1 MAVKILQEKGMR
13 DVRALIKAGS
23 DVEKVSN
30 FNFRSPDEVIFFV
43 KKLMDNV
50 KLDDEKLKEY
60 EKLYST
66 ISFPEFSKVRIEK
79 AADVFRISRTG
90 GPSPVKPSQIDLKAP
105 ALQIDDQIK
114 VTNIKKIKDSF
125 DIIRSL
131 QDKLEILDTIEGQVQ
146 HVFRN
151 ERTPLS
157 KSVKEA
163 KDKVQKSLDAA
174 LKFLNKTAIKKVPK
188 AFSERVEAIITPFI
202 NRLDKQYRNVKETSY
217 LTLEE
222 EDQTGADF
230 FVFHTYF
237 RFQDLDNG
245 DGYIYPE
252 YYIVFTAVI
261 DPKLRMRMYVN
272 TLHKFRPPGQFKYG
286 HSFTDLKSGKRELE
300 ALLDVDE
307 LIDALEPQKVP
318 VGDTGIDLQKFGARQ
333 FISNVEVVND
343 IIKIQFNKKVTK
355 KNVKE
360 ITIKV
365 FQDIRGLMSTRS
377 KSMVK
382 YKITQSGNNT
392 FNAEFKL
399 TLPPS
404 EQMTEKMLDATKI
417 KILKEKFSFD
427 DADIRNLMKMLHRE
441 K

>member
-13 DVRALIKAGS
+13 DVRALINSGS

-30 FNFRSPDEVIFFV
+30 FNFRSPEEVVFFL
-43 KKLMDNV
+43 KKLVDTV

-60 EKLYST
+60 EKLYSGMA
-66 ISFPEFSKVRIEK
+66 FPEFSHVRIEK
-79 AADVFRISRTG
+79 AADAFRVTRTG
-90 GPSPVKPSQIDLKAP
+90 APTTLRPSPIDLKSP
-105 ALQIDDQIK
+105 AVQVTDDIK

-125 DIIRSL
+125 DVIRSL
-131 QDKLEILDTIEGQVQ
+131 QDKLEILDTIEVQ
-146 HVFRN
+146 IQHMFRN
-151 ERTPLS
+151 ERTPLT
-157 KSVKEA
+157 KSVKES
-163 KDKVQKSLDAA
+163 KDKVQKSLDTA
-174 LKFLNKTAIKKVPK
+174 LKFLNKTATRKVPK
-188 AFSERVEAIITPFI
+188 AFSEHVNAIIDLVLK
-202 NRLDKQYRNVKETSY
+202 RLDKQYRNVKETTY

-222 EDQTGADF
+222 ENQTGADF

-261 DPKLRMRMYVN
+261 DPKMRMRMYVN
-272 TLHKFRPPGQFKYG
+272 TMHKFRPPGQFKYG
-286 HSFTDLKSGKRELE
+286 HSFTDRKSGSRELE

-307 LIDALEPQKVP
+307 LVDALEPQKVP
-318 VGDTGIDLQKFGARQ
+318 VGDTGIDVGKFSAKQ
-333 FISNVEVVND
+333 FITNVEVVD
-343 IIKIQFNKKVTK
+343 DVIRISFNRKVNK

-360 ITIKV
+360 VTIKV

-377 KSMVK
+377 KSQVK
-382 YKITQSGNNT
+382 YKIAQNSNNA
-392 FNAEFKL
+392 FVAEFKL

-404 EQMTEKMLDATKI
+404 EQMREKMLDATKI